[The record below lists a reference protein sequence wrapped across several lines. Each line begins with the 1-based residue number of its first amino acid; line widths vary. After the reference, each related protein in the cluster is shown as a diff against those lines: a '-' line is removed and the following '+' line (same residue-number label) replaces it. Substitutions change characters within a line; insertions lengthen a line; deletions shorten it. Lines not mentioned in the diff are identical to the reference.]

1 MDVPVDA
8 RPIVEFGVDG
18 REDVRAQGW
27 RHDRLD
33 GLVEDKREEHFVD
46 VVGEGWKREGIGVG
60 FDEVEKK
67 GWRRRDRVD
76 HGLSYW

>member
-27 RHDRLD
+27 RHDRLN
-33 GLVEDKREEHFVD
+33 GLVEDKREKHFVD
-46 VVGEGWKREGIGVG
+46 VVW
-60 FDEVEKK
+60 
-67 GWRRRDRVD
+67 
-76 HGLSYW
+76 